1 MNKSFRKILT
11 SSNILIKTAIKKIN
25 DNGKKCLIV
34 VNNTNELLG
43 VLTDGNIRQALE
55 NNINL
60 NSQIT
65 EIYNKNPIS
74 INNENINYE
83 KIKNLLIKNKIFVAP
98 VVNNENQVVD
108 IIFIEDLFNYNS
120 KKKIPSI
127 NAFIM
132 AGGYGKRLLPITE
145 VLPKPLF
152 PINGQPIISKIIYD
166 FVEIGIK
173 KIFISLNYKS
183 SIIKAYLND
192 SKYKKF
198 FSYITETKSL
208 GTAGSL
214 KFVEK
219 NISENFL
226 LINADIIIDLDFSEI
241 VKFHLKN
248 KNIIT
253 IIAVNKNI
261 TVPYGNCIYDK
272 RSFKLIKIDEKP
284 TFDFKIN
291 SGVYI
296 CNKKILQYIKKN
308 KAIDMDELIALL
320 TKKGIK
326 VGVYEANNSN
336 WRDIGEWHQYNSVI
350 R

>member
-98 VVNNENQVVD
+98 VVNNKNQVVD

-120 KKKIPSI
+120 KKKFSI

-219 NISENFL
+219 NISENF
-226 LINADIIIDLDFSEI
+226 
-241 VKFHLKN
+241 
-248 KNIIT
+248 
-253 IIAVNKNI
+253 
-261 TVPYGNCIYDK
+261 Y
-272 RSFKLIKIDEKP
+272 
-284 TFDFKIN
+284 
-291 SGVYI
+291 
-296 CNKKILQYIKKN
+296 
-308 KAIDMDELIALL
+308 
-320 TKKGIK
+320 
-326 VGVYEANNSN
+326 
-336 WRDIGEWHQYNSVI
+336 
-350 R
+350 